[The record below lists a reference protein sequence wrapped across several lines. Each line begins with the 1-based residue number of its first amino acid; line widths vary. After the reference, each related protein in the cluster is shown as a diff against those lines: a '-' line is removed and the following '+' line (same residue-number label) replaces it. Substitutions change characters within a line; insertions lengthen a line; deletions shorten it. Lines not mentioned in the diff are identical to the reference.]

1 MITMKKLSE
10 EEIKKEREEAKVQMG
25 RLLSKEREK
34 LKLSLEQV
42 GEELGISAQSVHYQE
57 TGQTEVRQHHMRTY
71 SRIYDKPISYF
82 YGEGTDAK
90 AIMIAAEATH
100 LPDEV
105 SISVFQLIKTM
116 NRVFKKEQA
125 A

>member
-1 MITMKKLSE
+1 MIAMKKLSE
-10 EEIKKEREEAKVQMG
+10 DQIKKEREKAKVQMG
-25 RLLSKEREK
+25 HLLSKEREK
-34 LKLSLEQV
+34 HKLSLEQV

-71 SRIYDKPISYF
+71 SRIYNKPISYF
-82 YGEGTDAK
+82 YGEGVDAR

-105 SISVFQLIKTM
+105 SISIFQLIKTM
-116 NRVFKKEQA
+116 NQALKKEQTT
-125 A
+125 

>member
-10 EEIKKEREEAKVQMG
+10 EEIKKEREEAKLQMG

-34 LKLSLEQV
+34 LRLSLEQV
-42 GEELGISAQSVHYQE
+42 GGELGISAQSVHYQE
-57 TGQTEVRQHHMRTY
+57 TGQTEVRQHHIRTY
-71 SRIYDKPISYF
+71 SRIYNKPISYF

-100 LPDEV
+100 LPNEV
-105 SISVFQLIKTM
+105 SISIFQLIKTM
-116 NRVFKKEQA
+116 NQALKKEQTT
-125 A
+125 

>member
-25 RLLSKEREK
+25 RLLAKERER
-34 LKLSLEQV
+34 LRLSLEQV

-57 TGQTEVRQHHMRTY
+57 TGQTEVKQYHMRTY

-90 AIMIAAEATH
+90 AIMIATEATR
-100 LPDEV
+100 LPEEV
-105 SISVFQLIKTM
+105 SLSVFHLLKTM
-116 NRVFKKEQA
+116 NRVFKKGQA

>member
-10 EEIKKEREEAKVQMG
+10 EEIKKERENAKVQMG

-42 GEELGISAQSVHYQE
+42 GEELGISGQSVHYQE

-82 YGEGTDAK
+82 YGEGTDTK

-116 NRVFKKEQA
+116 NRVFKKEQSA
-125 A
+125 